1 MERAAILSNWAV
13 SVDHLI
19 KTYGGALAVN
29 GISFDIAHGE
39 TFALLGPNG
48 AGKTSTIEIL
58 EGYRKRTS
66 GNAEVLG
73 FDPGRNAREFR
84 ERIGLVLQST
94 ALEPEL
100 TVQETITAFSQVYPK
115 TVPSDDL
122 LSIVG
127 LAGQRHKRIR
137 TLSGGQQRRLEIAL
151 GLVGDPDVI
160 FLDEPTTGLD
170 PDARGNIWRLIR
182 QLSESG
188 KTVILTSHYMD
199 EVEALADRL
208 AIMVDG
214 EICAIGT
221 VAEII
226 DHYGGHTRFNFSWP
240 HDKLPT
246 DLPTSLELFEKTS
259 ENRLTCI
266 AAEPARAL
274 TELMDWAPRHN
285 VDLGQLTIK
294 RPSLNDI
301 YPSIMERLQHGDG
314 VGA

>member
-1 MERAAILSNWAV
+1 
-13 SVDHLI
+13 
-19 KTYGGALAVN
+19 
-29 GISFDIAHGE
+29 
-39 TFALLGPNG
+39 
-48 AGKTSTIEIL
+48 
-58 EGYRKRTS
+58 
-66 GNAEVLG
+66 
-73 FDPGRNAREFR
+73 
-84 ERIGLVLQST
+84 
-94 ALEPEL
+94 
-100 TVQETITAFSQVYPK
+100 
-115 TVPSDDL
+115 
-122 LSIVG
+122 
-127 LAGQRHKRIR
+127 
-137 TLSGGQQRRLEIAL
+137 LSGGQQRRLEIAL

-182 QLSESG
+182 QLSEDG